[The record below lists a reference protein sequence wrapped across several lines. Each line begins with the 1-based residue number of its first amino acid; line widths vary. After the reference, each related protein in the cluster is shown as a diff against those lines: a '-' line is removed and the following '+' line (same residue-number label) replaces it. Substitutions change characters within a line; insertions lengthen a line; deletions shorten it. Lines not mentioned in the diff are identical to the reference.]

1 MKSAI
6 VFAMVGAGALG
17 ALVLGPALLA
27 GPAETPA
34 AFRVA
39 AAAGE
44 AAAVSAT
51 GATGEAGATDVTG
64 TNGATSGN
72 AAGDAA
78 GGPVVAAGLSEAMR
92 LASTS
97 GRPVVALVTA
107 NWCGPCQM
115 LKRTTLKD
123 AAVEKLLGER
133 AVTVHLEDSANR
145 EDIARLPVEAYPT
158 TLVIRGDEVVGRLV
172 GYADAGKYAAFL
184 GESIGGE

>member
-6 VFAMVGAGALG
+6 VFAVVGAGALG
-17 ALVLGPALLA
+17 ALVLGPALLS

-44 AAAVSAT
+44 AGGGGGD
-51 GATGEAGATDVTG
+51 GAGEAA
-64 TNGATSGN
+64 ASGS
-72 AAGDAA
+72 
-78 GGPVVAAGLSEAMR
+78 VVAGGLSEAMR